1 VSAGRSGGGGRM
13 AAPAF
18 PDKQALKAMRAQLFA
33 LAAPQVRCSPGAVVR
48 LMRFRRR
55 WRSCRSHLEVCKA
68 DLALHHGWFRV
79 LLNLCG
85 LVLCPRKFRWFWPHI
100 VNEFHDR
107 KPRR

>member
-1 VSAGRSGGGGRM
+1 M

-33 LAAPQVRCSPGAVVR
+33 LAAPQVRCSSGAVAR

-55 WRSCRSHLEVCKA
+55 WRACRSQLEVCKA
-68 DLALHHGWFRV
+68 NLVLRHGWFRV
-79 LLNLCG
+79 LLNLYG
-85 LVLCPRKFRWFWPHI
+85 LVRRPRKFRWFWPHI
-100 VNEFHDR
+100 VNEFHIR

>member
-1 VSAGRSGGGGRM
+1 M

-18 PDKQALKAMRAQLFA
+18 PGKEALKAMRAQPFA
-33 LAAPQVRCSPGAVVR
+33 LAAPPVRCSSGAGVG
-48 LMRFRRR
+48 LMRLRRR
-55 WRSCRSHLEVCKA
+55 WRSCRSQLEVLKA
-68 DLALHHGWFRV
+68 NLALRHGWFRV

-85 LVLCPRKFRWFWPHI
+85 LVLCPRKFGWFWPHI